1 MYVNTEKKQK
11 LKSLLWWGAGVAFT
25 FLIALFGYLL
35 SSLPGLDNVGQ
46 LACAIIIA
54 VIYRHFFGYPLI
66 LKNGIIFSSQ
76 KLLRLAIILYGLK
89 LNIDIIFQDG
99 MGLLLRDGIIIAA
112 VIFLTV
118 WAAKMF
124 KADSTISL
132 LLGVGT
138 GVCGAAAIAAIAPIV
153 KSKDED
159 TAISVG
165 IIALVGTVFAV
176 GYTLL
181 EPVLPL
187 SPESYGIWA
196 GSTLHELAHVAIAA
210 EPAGED
216 ALAISLLAKLGRVF
230 LLVPLAFIFIF
241 FMNRKEEG
249 NREKRSKVKFPW
261 FLVGFLIM
269 SVVGSYVI
277 GKAVEVPDNIMEGVS
292 SLTTWFLTAAMVG
305 LGLNVNLYE
314 LRRKAFKPLLIMIGV
329 SLILSVLT
337 YFSI

>member
-1 MYVNTEKKQK
+1 M
-11 LKSLLWWGAGVAFT
+11 
-25 FLIALFGYLL
+25 
-35 SSLPGLDNVGQ
+35 
-46 LACAIIIA
+46 
-54 VIYRHFFGYPLI
+54 
-66 LKNGIIFSSQ
+66 
-76 KLLRLAIILYGLK
+76 
-89 LNIDIIFQDG
+89 
-99 MGLLLRDGIIIAA
+99 
-112 VIFLTV
+112 
-118 WAAKMF
+118 
-124 KADSTISL
+124 
-132 LLGVGT
+132 
-138 GVCGAAAIAAIAPIV
+138 
-153 KSKDED
+153 
-159 TAISVG
+159 
-165 IIALVGTVFAV
+165 
-176 GYTLL
+176 L

>member
-1 MYVNTEKKQK
+1 M
-11 LKSLLWWGAGVAFT
+11 
-25 FLIALFGYLL
+25 
-35 SSLPGLDNVGQ
+35 
-46 LACAIIIA
+46 
-54 VIYRHFFGYPLI
+54 
-66 LKNGIIFSSQ
+66 
-76 KLLRLAIILYGLK
+76 RLAIILYGLK
-89 LNIDIIFQDG
+89 LNIDVILQDG
-99 MGLLLRDGIIIAA
+99 LGLLLRDGIIIAS
-112 VIFLTV
+112 VILLTV
-118 WAAKMF
+118 WAAKIF

-176 GYTLL
+176 GYTLI

-187 SPESYGIWA
+187 SSESYGIWA

-230 LLVPLAFIFIF
+230 LLVPLAFIFILI
-241 FMNRKEEG
+241 MNRKEKGKQTER
-249 NREKRSKVKFPW
+249 NKVQFPW
-261 FLVGFLIM
+261 FLVGFLLM
-269 SVVGSYVI
+269 SIIGSYVI
-277 GKAVEVPDNIMEGVS
+277 DNTVQVTDNIMEDVS
-292 SLTTWFLTAAMVG
+292 TLTTWLLTAAMVG
-305 LGLNVNLYE
+305 LGLNVNLSD
-314 LRRKAFKPLLIMIGV
+314 LRSKAFKPLIIMIIV

-337 YFSI
+337 YFSV